1 MELFLTI
8 AITHF
13 IALLTPGADFFLILK
28 TVIQSS
34 KTVARYTCAGI
45 AFGNANILIVI
56 YYSLFLMGRMN
67 ADLLI
72 LLKWLG
78 VMYFAYLTIQ
88 CFRLA
93 HSVKIANNHT
103 EYHIKKHRKNSEL
116 KAFLSGLLSSLLNPK
131 NLMFYTVLVILIY
144 PQFSVVQN
152 ALVCFWMV
160 GLVLIWNL
168 TIVQLIGS
176 SIYLSWLNRHLH
188 HLYYLAGFAFLLF
201 MLALIL
207 YSR

>member
-28 TVIQSS
+28 TLLESQ
-34 KTVARYTCAGI
+34 KKAARFTCAGI
-45 AFGNANILIVI
+45 ALGNAIILISI
-56 YYSLFLMGRMN
+56 YLSLFIIGQVNTELFILM
-67 ADLLI
+67 
-72 LLKWLG
+72 KWLG
-78 VMYFAYLTIQ
+78 VVYFAYLAIQ

-93 HSVKIANNHT
+93 QSAQRVNELAEKRVHQPN
-103 EYHIKKHRKNSEL
+103 KNAYP

-131 NLMFYTVLVILIY
+131 NLMFYSVLVILIY
-144 PQFSVVQN
+144 PQYNFVQN
-152 ALVCFWMV
+152 TLLCFWMV
-160 GLVLIWNL
+160 GLVLLWNL

-188 HLYYLAGFAFLLF
+188 HLYYLAGFSFLLF
-201 MLALIL
+201 MLVLIM
-207 YSR
+207 Y